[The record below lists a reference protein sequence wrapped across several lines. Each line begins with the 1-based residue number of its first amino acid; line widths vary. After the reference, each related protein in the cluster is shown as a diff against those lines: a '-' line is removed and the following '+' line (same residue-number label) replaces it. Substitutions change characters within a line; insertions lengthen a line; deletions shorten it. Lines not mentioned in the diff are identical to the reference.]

1 MQLRDREKRE
11 RERERERE
19 SQREGGARTGQRPC
33 YGRNEATIPI
43 ARTHTRNR
51 SPSLARARARS
62 GTVWRE
68 TCAAEAFPTAV
79 GQVCG
84 KPRDDSEKVERSV
97 INKNVELRA
106 LGVVY
111 VVVADD
117 PDLRAERCDKV
128 THDRSQLGR
137 STRDRE
143 IQRQRDSER
152 AHARER

>member
-1 MQLRDREKRE
+1 
-11 RERERERE
+11 
-19 SQREGGARTGQRPC
+19 
-33 YGRNEATIPI
+33 
-43 ARTHTRNR
+43 
-51 SPSLARARARS
+51 
-62 GTVWRE
+62 VWRE

>member
-19 SQREGGARTGQRPC
+19 RVTERGRRPH
-33 YGRNEATIPI
+33 RSAAHTLAI
-43 ARTHTRNR
+43 ARPLSRA
-51 SPSLARARARS
+51 LARARARS